1 MLKISLIVILL
12 AGLYG
17 YYSRLCEFNQSM
29 NIQRIAK
36 DNFNLLS
43 DGMSLSEVQEK
54 LNKKGTRVN
63 LFNNSFYRWS
73 FGDSIVAKKGK
84 EIISVSE
91 FINNSSYKEGYR
103 LVRTPAFIDVL
114 FVDNKLVKK
123 ECLGLD

>member
-1 MLKISLIVILL
+1 MLEISLIMVLL
-12 AGLYG
+12 SGLYG
-17 YYSRLCEFNQSM
+17 YYLRLREFN
-29 NIQRIAK
+29 NLPHIQKIAK

-43 DGMSLSEVQEK
+43 DGMSLSEVQDK

-63 LFNNSFYRWS
+63 NSIYRWY

-103 LVRTPAFIDVL
+103 LIKTPAFINVL

-123 ECLGLD
+123 ECIGLD